1 MTANDVLPHISISK
15 NLFYIIRIS
24 IQYKYMYVR
33 RFFFKPAHSLLFHSP
48 LRPFVRHL
56 REMKEC
62 QGLFS
67 EKLWISFGCMGN
79 LYNKESATT
88 TRENNF
94 ETSRKKKNDKWLC
107 AFARLR
113 FYTEPY
119 ACKRATI
126 YRRQVTA
133 VSSQPRAILAHS
145 FAVVFPISLYIAVL
159 RRSEIWTNTST
170 SWIISYSFKMP
181 IASSLFL
188 SLSLFNHHLFVFS
201 FISSPSAE
209 WRFSCL
215 CINALWLCHVPFS
228 RCVRQPRDLRQ
239 EPSVSRGPP
248 FAFQS
253 SSACVYL
260 SIFFPLRSARSLS
273 RLRWETTP
281 NIRARIVCSQ
291 EINGRSRATW
301 KEKRER
307 ERDQQA
313 REYRDREREWQ
324 ICMCTASDFGSV
336 ISSLRTPS
344 IWFIYAFIRLSLRLS
359 FLLVAFLSPT
369 YLVVFLSTPL
379 VSPRV

>member
-1 MTANDVLPHISISK
+1 MTAYGLRLDDDARLIQRPYFRRQRPTATTRTPSFASLSFSFRRRHYYIDMVNERGSLYMTANDVLPHISISK

-94 ETSRKKKNDKWLC
+94 ETSRKKKNDEWLC

-159 RRSEIWTNTST
+159 RRSEI
-170 SWIISYSFKMP
+170 
-181 IASSLFL
+181 
-188 SLSLFNHHLFVFS
+188 
-201 FISSPSAE
+201 
-209 WRFSCL
+209 
-215 CINALWLCHVPFS
+215 
-228 RCVRQPRDLRQ
+228 
-239 EPSVSRGPP
+239 
-248 FAFQS
+248 
-253 SSACVYL
+253 
-260 SIFFPLRSARSLS
+260 
-273 RLRWETTP
+273 
-281 NIRARIVCSQ
+281 
-291 EINGRSRATW
+291 
-301 KEKRER
+301 
-307 ERDQQA
+307 
-313 REYRDREREWQ
+313 
-324 ICMCTASDFGSV
+324 
-336 ISSLRTPS
+336 
-344 IWFIYAFIRLSLRLS
+344 
-359 FLLVAFLSPT
+359 
-369 YLVVFLSTPL
+369 
-379 VSPRV
+379 